1 MDRGELV
8 AGGVA
13 VERPFGVKIC
23 SFSSI
28 SFEISFRLFVNRN
41 VKSTEKIISYR
52 TCYILPVNRIRASIS
67 Y

>member
-28 SFEISFRLFVNRN
+28 SFEMRN
-41 VKSTEKIISYR
+41 EIF
-52 TCYILPVNRIRASIS
+52 SIS
-67 Y
+67 D